1 MEDLANKDPFL
12 IGKNIVIALSG
23 GVDSVVLLH
32 FLNRN
37 YAGSVRAV
45 HINHNLSEF
54 SNDWRE
60 FCENLCVI
68 HDIEFKC
75 IDLNIINSSNI
86 EENARKCRYNSLK
99 SDISADEILCT
110 AHHQDDQAETL
121 LLQLFRGSG
130 VAGLA
135 SMPKLKK
142 FGESFLYRPL
152 LNVTKQQINDYAS
165 ENHLE
170 WVEDDSNKNT
180 QFKRNLLRLEL
191 IPKLKSSF
199 DGVIHNISRSANHQA
214 EALKLMHDL
223 AQIDIEKY
231 RLVDNDKIQVTP
243 LLKLPSRRIAN
254 VLRFY
259 INHRDFLMPT
269 NKVLAELISVMGA
282 KSDAQVLLKWHC
294 YEVRRFNDEL
304 YFFDTED
311 EDKPLDCPYF
321 KELQV
326 KSNFEVRYRKEGQ
339 RVKLKGKKHSSS
351 LKKILQE
358 SSIPPWQRDKLRM
371 YYIDGNLKAMELIG
385 EMSEVLNK

>member
-12 IGKNIVIALSG
+12 IGKKIVVALSG

-32 FLNRN
+32 FLNTN
-37 YAGSVRAV
+37 YSGSVRAV

-54 SNDWRE
+54 SNDWKE

-68 HDIEFKC
+68 HNIEFKC

-99 SDISADEILCT
+99 SDITSSEILCT

-135 SMPKLKK
+135 SMPKCKK

-180 QFKRNLLRLEL
+180 Q
-191 IPKLKSSF
+191 
-199 DGVIHNISRSANHQA
+199 
-214 EALKLMHDL
+214 
-223 AQIDIEKY
+223 
-231 RLVDNDKIQVTP
+231 
-243 LLKLPSRRIAN
+243 
-254 VLRFY
+254 
-259 INHRDFLMPT
+259 
-269 NKVLAELISVMGA
+269 
-282 KSDAQVLLKWHC
+282 
-294 YEVRRFNDEL
+294 
-304 YFFDTED
+304 
-311 EDKPLDCPYF
+311 
-321 KELQV
+321 
-326 KSNFEVRYRKEGQ
+326 
-339 RVKLKGKKHSSS
+339 
-351 LKKILQE
+351 
-358 SSIPPWQRDKLRM
+358 
-371 YYIDGNLKAMELIG
+371 
-385 EMSEVLNK
+385 